1 MQAMIMNRIG
11 DVGLCIGMYIMYRE
25 CGSLQYEVVF
35 SVIGQGYVK
44 EGVITA
50 IGICVLIGAVGKSAQ
65 IGLHT

>member
-1 MQAMIMNRIG
+1 MNRIG

-25 CGSLQYEVVF
+25 CGSLQYEAVF

-44 EGVITA
+44 EEVVTA
-50 IGICVLIGAVGKSAQ
+50 IGICLLIGAIGKSAQ